1 MKDDKKY
8 ILMEHPRVSNSK
20 YIVKK
25 RDTSFLPKRFGKWQ
39 YFEYK
44 LIGNRWVPNWVY
56 TGDSTS
62 LGEIDI
68 TIYKNVKE
76 LSESELFLELL

>member
-44 LIGNRWVPNWVY
+44 LIGNRWVY

-76 LSESELFLELL
+76 LSKEELFLELL